1 MGNGFRCGMTTST
14 DNFLFALCR
23 ETAKAQF
30 AFFRAFFN
38 CNAPFSFPF
47 AVQTLV
53 LPSTSP
59 LFLLRL
65 KPF

>member
-1 MGNGFRCGMTTST
+1 MGNSFRCSMTTSAG
-14 DNFLFALCR
+14 NSLFALCR

-30 AFFRAFFN
+30 AFFRAFFS
-38 CNAPFSFPF
+38 CNARFSFQF

-53 LPSTSP
+53 LPSTSSS
-59 LFLLRL
+59 FLLLL

>member
-1 MGNGFRCGMTTST
+1 MGNGFRCGMTTSA
-14 DNFLFALCR
+14 DNALCR

-30 AFFRAFFN
+30 AFFRAFFS
-38 CNAPFSFPF
+38 CNAPFSFQF

-59 LFLLRL
+59 LSLLRL